1 MKNFQKY
8 KLIYY
13 RAGASGPG
21 LARRCRN
28 AGCSMTGTVAHIKHF
43 LSKSYIEFSGL
54 VTKTVDLM
62 TTISSDGQLPQ
73 QAPGK
78 IPAYRG
84 INFRKG

>member
-1 MKNFQKY
+1 
-8 KLIYY
+8 
-13 RAGASGPG
+13 
-21 LARRCRN
+21 
-28 AGCSMTGTVAHIKHF
+28 MTGTVAHIKHF

-54 VTKTVDLM
+54 VTKTVDL

-84 INFRKG
+84 INFQKG